1 MLLYLLTAEKVTCV
15 LYGCALAMVWQISKE
30 NSKRYIPKSRN
41 LKTFLIVP
49 FISFV

>member
-1 MLLYLLTAEKVTCV
+1 MYFLKAKKVTCV
-15 LYGCALAMVWQISKE
+15 LYRCALVMVWQISKE
-30 NSKRYIPKSRN
+30 YSNRYIPKSRN